1 MTASPPLYARP
12 EIVRGEQCA
21 EAPLGR
27 QRSDP
32 VAACRCSRQCRARW
46 QVASLPSVMVVECRV
61 CRPQQHGSA
70 SQRRRWCQD
79 VRYPLCLARPVRV
92 IRQRPCVQRP
102 PGRRPACVRCPHVWC
117 PMPGVRVRGPELSV
131 RHRMSG
137 VRCPVPASGIRACRV
152 RVCSIRT
159 GKFVEREGA
168 AGSHTPRDRPGRR
181 ITLPICRAAG
191 ARRFAHCG
199 RLREVG
205 RSVLPAARHDLSPW
219 VVGRPRWEV
228 LGRQRERAPPR
239 PKAAGG
245 PQQQSGREGKP
256 GLVSENCGG
265 PAET

>member
-1 MTASPPLYARP
+1 VRRGAAWPPAERPSGRLPVQQAVPRALAGGLTAERH
-12 EIVRGEQCA
+12 G
-21 EAPLGR
+21 
-27 QRSDP
+27 
-32 VAACRCSRQCRARW
+32 
-46 QVASLPSVMVVECRV
+46 CRV
-61 CRPQQHGSA
+61 PRVPPTATRFGVPAA
-70 SQRRRWCQD
+70 SWCQD